1 MCATEA
7 GPTPSVAAVEC
18 EECGMKKL
26 RGNELLGSKIRRA

>member
-18 EECGMKKL
+18 EECGMKL
-26 RGNELLGSKIRRA
+26 RGNELLGSKIGCA